1 MKILITNDDGVHAQ
15 GIIQLARRV
24 HEDAEV
30 FVVAPRTEQ
39 SGISGAVTFL
49 RPLFPVKLSDDRD
62 SRDINIP
69 GYSVDGTPVDCVKLA
84 LFDLCPWKPD
94 FVISGINGGF
104 NAGINV
110 NHSGTVGAALTG
122 SALGIKSFSVSVE
135 YTQKS
140 EDYRRAAAIAWPLIQ
155 KLAQASTPDR
165 TVININLPTS
175 ALDGNAQVVS
185 VPVET
190 APMGHHFSQGV
201 DPKDRPYYWSTCAPE
216 PEPHDIET
224 DVAALN
230 AGKITVSAISSD
242 LNFAEAQQVIDQH
255 VPAIGL

>member
-15 GIIQLARRV
+15 GIIQLAHRV
-24 HEDAEV
+24 SEDAEV
-30 FVVAPRTEQ
+30 FIVAPRTEQ
-39 SGISGAVTFL
+39 SGISGAMTFL
-49 RPLFPVKLSDDRD
+49 RPLFPVKLDGIRD
-62 SRDINIP
+62 SRDNDIP

-94 FVISGINGGF
+94 IVISGINGGL
-104 NAGINV
+104 NAGVNV

-135 YTQKS
+135 YTQEA

-155 KLAQASTPDR
+155 NLAQASTPNR
-165 TVININLPTS
+165 TVINLNLPKL
-175 ALDGNAQVVS
+175 ALDGNAKVVS

-190 APMGHHFSQGV
+190 APMGYHFSQGV
-201 DPKDRPYYWSTCAPE
+201 DPKDRPYYWSTCE
-216 PEPHDIET
+216 PDPAPHDVET
-224 DVAALN
+224 DVAALK

-242 LNFAEAQQVIDQH
+242 LNFAEAQQIIDQH
-255 VPAIGL
+255 VPAVSS